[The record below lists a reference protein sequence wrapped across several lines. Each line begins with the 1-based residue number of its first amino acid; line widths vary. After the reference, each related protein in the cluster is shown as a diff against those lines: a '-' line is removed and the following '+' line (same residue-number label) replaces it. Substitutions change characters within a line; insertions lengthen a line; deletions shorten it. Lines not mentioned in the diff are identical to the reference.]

1 MIGKEA
7 KQRLSVLISEIESK
21 KTELDTVLISANQI
35 KGQLDTI
42 SNDLNS
48 KQGVISTVESDVNN
62 KLGTVTKILQDI
74 TQKQTETNKIVETVN
89 KSQTQIEEAKKNSK
103 NFLNYTK
110 NIQNRSEELLNQIET
125 ELKAGATSANLS
137 KSFADK
143 VNEYKKNS
151 RFWSVCFIVWMIIIV
166 GYYGFV
172 TFYSDQI
179 QTTQDVWR
187 HLAFRSPFLVF
198 GVWLAIFFGNR
209 RAESKKLEESY
220 KHKEVMARSF
230 VGYKQTLESLGDED
244 KILLKQHMANL
255 LKAMDENS
263 ASFLNSEGDKHPVFE
278 VLSFLF
284 KPKK

>member
-1 MIGKEA
+1 M
-7 KQRLSVLISEIESK
+7 
-21 KTELDTVLISANQI
+21 
-35 KGQLDTI
+35 
-42 SNDLNS
+42 
-48 KQGVISTVESDVNN
+48 
-62 KLGTVTKILQDI
+62 
-74 TQKQTETNKIVETVN
+74 
-89 KSQTQIEEAKKNSK
+89 
-103 NFLNYTK
+103 
-110 NIQNRSEELLNQIET
+110 
-125 ELKAGATSANLS
+125 
-137 KSFADK
+137 
-143 VNEYKKNS
+143 
-151 RFWSVCFIVWMIIIV
+151 
-166 GYYGFV
+166 
-172 TFYSDQI
+172 
-179 QTTQDVWR
+179 
-187 HLAFRSPFLVF
+187 AFRSPFLVF